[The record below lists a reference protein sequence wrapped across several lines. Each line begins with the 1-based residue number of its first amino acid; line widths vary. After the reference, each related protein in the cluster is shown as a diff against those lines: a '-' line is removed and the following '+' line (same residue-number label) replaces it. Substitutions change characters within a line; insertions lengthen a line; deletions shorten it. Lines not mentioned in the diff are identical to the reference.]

1 MQETTVR
8 KASTTDPAVNPLVC
22 REWQELRVGENGLTE
37 TEAGRFHALAEHA
50 GRRLKRG
57 ETGVLVRT
65 RRGLKAQ
72 QVVGV
77 LALPG
82 RSLEIL
88 PKIDGKDDAVR
99 NALIHMLTV
108 AHDLRVADGTLAG
121 MARQTHNLLELLI
134 RLFATRLLA
143 AVQRGLPRR
152 YIACEEDLRL
162 LRGRLDVVRQFTRHA
177 VRPDRL
183 ACRFDELSEDTPLN
197 RVLKAA
203 VSRLARMT
211 RSASNTRLL
220 LELAARFEFTGDSS
234 QPLEE
239 PVQLDRTNTA
249 FHDLYRLARLF
260 LEGEWQGTAAG
271 RPAGFAL
278 LFPMNDLFEAFIGR
292 SLQRAL
298 APRRVHLQA
307 RGKYA
312 LKDEKN
318 GELLFALRPDAV
330 VEADRGR
337 VVLDTKWKELKQER
351 DDFGIAPGDIYQML
365 TYGRGYGAPRVIL
378 LYPWHSDIGDD
389 TGVVRRW
396 TSAGADRLRLDIATV
411 DVGSPIG
418 VPDVLGKIV
427 NDVSDGTEKA
437 AANWRG

>member
-1 MQETTVR
+1 MQETTAQ
-8 KASTTDPAVNPLVC
+8 KTITPDPAVKPLIC

-57 ETGVLVRT
+57 EASVLIRT

-72 QVVGV
+72 QVVGI
-77 LALPG
+77 LAVPG
-82 RSLEIL
+82 RTLEVL
-88 PKIDGKDDAVR
+88 PKIDGEHDAVR
-99 NALIHMLTV
+99 NALIRMLAV
-108 AHDLRVADGTLAG
+108 AHDLRVADGALAG
-121 MARQTHNLLELLI
+121 MARQTHDLLELLI

-143 AVQRGLPRR
+143 AMRRGLPRR

-203 VSRLARMT
+203 VSRLALMT
-211 RSASNTRLL
+211 RSAANTRLL
-220 LELAARFEFTGDSS
+220 AELAVRFELTGDSS
-234 QPLEE
+234 RPLDE
-239 PVQLDRTNTA
+239 PVQIDRTNTA
-249 FHDLYRLARLF
+249 FHDLYRLARLL

-278 LFPMNDLFEAFIGR
+278 LFPMNDLFEAFVGR
-292 SLQRAL
+292 SLQCAL
-298 APRRVHLQA
+298 APRRVRLQA

-312 LKDEKN
+312 LTDEY
-318 GELLFALRPDAV
+318 GDSLFALRPDAV
-330 VEADRGR
+330 VEADSER

-351 DDFGIAPGDIYQML
+351 DDFGVAPSDIYQML
-365 TYGRGYGAPRVIL
+365 AYGRAYRAARVIL
-378 LYPWHSDIGDD
+378 LYPWHSGIGDD

-396 TSAGADRLRLDIATV
+396 ASAGAGSMRLDIATV
-411 DVGSPIG
+411 DVGRPED
-418 VPDVLGKIV
+418 VPDILGKIV
-427 NDVSDGTEKA
+427 NDVSDGA
-437 AANWRG
+437 